1 MSIKV
6 GVLGLTSN
14 SNIGDYLLA
23 EATKYLLKQYSETL
37 IIVSVDLD
45 PRGTNTHPG
54 LKALNLKIY
63 NGMRVLQPAVFAII
77 RSKSFQYLY
86 QYLYWH
92 IKLNWHYKKSLNG
105 LDAIVFSGG
114 GFIKFKTQGLNYLD
128 EQILKI
134 AKRRNIPVMMS
145 AVGIEGYDARDIRCQ
160 NLKKAL
166 NFPVVK
172 VITTRDDYQTLR
184 TSYLERKDI
193 VSSQV
198 ADPVLWLKEMLS
210 GTKSVSLKLIG
221 INLINPHNFRDYGG
235 ELSYEKV
242 LNFYKNLITELQ
254 LKGQLFKLFSN
265 GMSQDMQF
273 GQRLVTDLNLPPAT
287 LLPAPTTSKELISDI
302 LGFDIILAARMHAGI
317 VSTALEVST
326 LGLIW
331 SEKIDL
337 FTKIVGIRDNY
348 FSEQELDPALIAN
361 RLASRSV
368 TAPNYKQV
376 NELKQKTTQYLYE
389 FLDSIGGKVAN

>member
-1 MSIKV
+1 
-6 GVLGLTSN
+6 
-14 SNIGDYLLA
+14 
-23 EATKYLLKQYSETL
+23 
-37 IIVSVDLD
+37 
-45 PRGTNTHPG
+45 
-54 LKALNLKIY
+54 
-63 NGMRVLQPAVFAII
+63 
-77 RSKSFQYLY
+77 
-86 QYLYWH
+86 
-92 IKLNWHYKKSLNG
+92 
-105 LDAIVFSGG
+105 
-114 GFIKFKTQGLNYLD
+114 
-128 EQILKI
+128 
-134 AKRRNIPVMMS
+134 
-145 AVGIEGYDARDIRCQ
+145 
-160 NLKKAL
+160 
-166 NFPVVK
+166 
-172 VITTRDDYQTLR
+172 
-184 TSYLERKDI
+184 
-193 VSSQV
+193 V

-210 GTKSVSLKLIG
+210 GTKSVNSKLIG

-287 LLPAPTTSKELISDI
+287 LLPAPTTSKELIDDI

-317 VSTALEVST
+317 VSTALEVPT

-348 FSEQELDPALIAN
+348 FSESELDPALIAN

-368 TAPNYKQV
+368 TDPNYKQV